1 MTPSRSPDLHMQASS
16 SHVTMLL
23 LCRVVYVIEWKASFD
38 KITAIKLAELNT
50 LLKYMICA

>member
-38 KITAIKLAELNT
+38 KITAVKLAELNT